1 MVIESRYA
9 SAFLYHSCANA
20 FHATGPHGRGAYKHT
35 HTHTHA
41 HMHTNAHATLTHPQT
56 HTHTCTHWRMCTSIL
71 EIGRE
76 DHAFQSA
83 PRRHMLAQLLGERA
97 RERGRG
103 VRKEGGDEERRE
115 AGRRRGN
122 GVSRSLARS
131 LARSLSRARARSL
144 SLALARSE
152 ASLPDHVTTIP
163 TNNVVARALFP
174 PPLLYVPL
182 AVSFSLPPSLPL
194 SLSLPDPPSL
204 VGGTYI
210 KGRRSPID
218 SRLPRS

>member
-1 MVIESRYA
+1 MPV
-9 SAFLYHSCANA
+9 HSFIIPVPMHSMLPAR
-20 FHATGPHGRGAYKHT
+20 TGAVHTSTHT
-35 HTHTHA
+35 HTHTHTQTHAHKCTRDLDTPSDTHA
-41 HMHTNAHATLTHPQT
+41 HMHALAHVHVNPGDRKGRSCLSVRPTPSYA
-56 HTHTCTHWRMCTSIL
+56 CAAV
-71 EIGRE
+71 GRE
-76 DHAFQSA
+76 
-83 PRRHMLAQLLGERA
+83 GEG
-97 RERGRG
+97 EG
-103 VRKEGGDEERRE
+103 EGGQEGGRRRRERRE

-131 LARSLSRARARSL
+131 LARSLSLARALSL
-144 SLALARSE
+144 SLSLARSE

-182 AVSFSLPPSLPL
+182 AVSFSLPPCLPL

>member
-1 MVIESRYA
+1 
-9 SAFLYHSCANA
+9 
-20 FHATGPHGRGAYKHT
+20 
-35 HTHTHA
+35 
-41 HMHTNAHATLTHPQT
+41 
-56 HTHTCTHWRMCTSIL
+56 
-71 EIGRE
+71 
-76 DHAFQSA
+76 
-83 PRRHMLAQLLGERA
+83 MLAQLLGERA

-103 VRKEGGDEERRE
+103 VRKEGGDEERGE
-115 AGRRRGN
+115 KQDAEEETE
-122 GVSRSLARS
+122 SLALS
-131 LARSLSRARARSL
+131 LALSRARALSL
-144 SLALARSE
+144 SLSLARSE

-182 AVSFSLPPSLPL
+182 AVSFSLPPCLPL